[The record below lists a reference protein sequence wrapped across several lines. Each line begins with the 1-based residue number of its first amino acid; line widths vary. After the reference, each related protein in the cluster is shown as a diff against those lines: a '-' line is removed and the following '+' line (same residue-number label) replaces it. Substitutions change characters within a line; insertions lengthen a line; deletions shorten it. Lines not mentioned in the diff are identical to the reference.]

1 MHLDPIIEP
10 EEIQLGSDALLLDV
24 RAAGDLAT
32 GRLRGSV
39 RLPIEVWEAAAK
51 QPETSLENVAY
62 WERAIGALGM
72 DNSRMALV
80 YDDGRMTEAA
90 RVWFILQ
97 HFGAAARVVNGG
109 WKALSALHPGA
120 VTRDAPPAHEGRP
133 FTAHLGTGR
142 VRLVRRE
149 DLKEQ
154 LGTDLQ
160 IFDTRTAA
168 EHAGQ
173 DLRKNSRGGHLPG
186 AINLPH
192 VELLENAR
200 LKSASELAAVIGDRG
215 LRRDLPVVTHCDGG
229 GRAALAAIAALRG
242 GFDHV
247 AAYYLSFSD
256 WAQDGSCRIVRP
268 GED

>member
-24 RAAGDLAT
+24 RAAGDLAA
-32 GRLRGSV
+32 GCLNGSMH
-39 RLPIEVWEAAAK
+39 LPFEVWEAAAK
-51 QPETSLENVAY
+51 HPETSLENVNY

-72 DNSRMALV
+72 DNSRVALV

-90 RVWFILQ
+90 RVWFIMQ

-109 WKALSALHPGA
+109 WKALSAVHPEA
-120 VTRDAPPAHEGRP
+120 VSFDAPRANESRP
-133 FTAHLGTGR
+133 FTAKVGSGP

-149 DLKEQ
+149 ELKAQ
-154 LGTDLQ
+154 LGTELQ

-168 EHAGQ
+168 EHSGQ
-173 DLRKNSRGGHLPG
+173 DLRKNRRGGHLPG

-192 VELLENAR
+192 AELLENER
-200 LKSASELAAVIGDRG
+200 LKSASELAALIHSSG
-215 LRRDLPVVTHCDGG
+215 LRSDLPVVTHCDGG
-229 GRAALAAIAALRG
+229 GRAALAAVAALRG

-256 WAQDGSCRIVRP
+256 WAQDGSCRIVRLD
-268 GED
+268 ED